1 MALLDAYGRPVKTQA
16 LVETGTARPGMT
28 GVRQVWAG
36 SAASGL
42 TPVKL
47 ASILSACD
55 QGEHT
60 DYVILAEEMEE
71 RDPHYA
77 SVLGTRKRAVS
88 GVEPVVKAGGDD
100 TQAQKIA
107 DAVREAITEHE
118 GFADLVEDMLDG
130 LGKGWS
136 VVEIDWGRSAREWWP
151 ERFEH
156 VEPRFIRF
164 DRETLRIPRLLTD
177 TALVEGEPFAPF
189 KFLFHTPRLK
199 SGIPL
204 RGGLARLVAFTW
216 MCKAF
221 ALKDWVSFAET
232 YGLPL
237 RLGRYGPEAT
247 REDVE
252 KLFLAVANIGTDAAA
267 VLPKSMEIEFQN
279 AAGGASG
286 DQLFENLARYL
297 DEQTSKAVLGQ
308 TMASGIGTAIA
319 GGAAAVWNAGAAL
332 IQSLWDGAVAKFN
345 EFLSWVSGIPGRIV
359 EAIGNI
365 DLTSAIRWPS
375 MPSFLGGAANTDLP
389 PAQAEIVQRSEAAG
403 WRRPDGSRALGGP
416 VRPGFLYEINEQ
428 GQEFFMPDSPGRVIP
443 AGMMETV
450 QRISM
455 GGIPATQREQAVV
468 LNRVLDDVAK
478 TLRNTRTVCR
488 KCYVHPLVITGWQE
502 GTLAPR
508 ITALDKRLRR
518 PRAGLRRDEALVLRW
533 LEQQD
538 SA

>member
-16 LVETGTARPGMT
+16 LVETGIARPGMT

-88 GVEPVVKAGGDD
+88 GVEPVVKAAGED

-118 GFADLVEDMLDG
+118 GFAELVEDLLDG

-136 VVEIDWGRSAREWWP
+136 AVEVDWGRSAREWWP

-156 VEPRFIRF
+156 VDPRFIRF
-164 DRETLRIPRLLTD
+164 DRETLRIPHLLTD
-177 TALVEGEPFAPF
+177 TAPVEGEPFAPF

-247 REDVE
+247 PADVE
-252 KLFLAVANIGTDAAA
+252 KLFQAVANIGTDAAA
-267 VLPKSMEIEFQN
+267 VLPRSMEIEFQN
-279 AAGGASG
+279 AAGGATG

-297 DEQTSKAVLGQ
+297 DEQTSKAILGQ
-308 TMASGIGTAIA
+308 TM
-319 GGAAAVWNAGAAL
+319 
-332 IQSLWDGAVAKFN
+332 
-345 EFLSWVSGIPGRIV
+345 
-359 EAIGNI
+359 
-365 DLTSAIRWPS
+365 TSDNGSS
-375 MPSFLGGAANTDLP
+375 M
-389 PAQAEIVQRSEAAG
+389 AQAEVHNEVRHDIAAADARQVASSINRDLVRAYVDLNFGVQDRY
-403 WRRPDGSRALGGP
+403 P
-416 VRPGFLYEINEQ
+416 
-428 GQEFFMPDSPGRVIP
+428 RVIIPIAEPEDTEGKVSAATSLLQAGVTLKASEVRAIGGFSDP
-443 AGMMETV
+443 ASGDEVVGM
-450 QRISM
+450 
-455 GGIPATQREQAVV
+455 
-468 LNRVLDDVAK
+468 
-478 TLRNTRTVCR
+478 
-488 KCYVHPLVITGWQE
+488 
-502 GTLAPR
+502 APR
-508 ITALDKRLRR
+508 PAPEATATNREIAGEPGDDLLGEILDEMLEDWQPVMAETLDPITDAIEGAASYEDALARLDAL
-518 PRAGLRRDEALVLRW
+518 PGLSTAQIIDALVKGMFKARTYG
-533 LEQQD
+533 D
-538 SA
+538 VRDV